1 MRGEETIEAPTARQ
15 EWAAA
20 WPQPII
26 GLLGVVAASS
36 FLYSNGILI
45 GVMTKAFG
53 WTRSEFSSALTI
65 TMLAGLIF
73 GPVTGR
79 LVDRF
84 GPRRVALAGC
94 FTYLA
99 SMSLLATANGSI
111 WQWRLLCI
119 LMGAGIAPLSPTT
132 WITAVSGRFNASR
145 GLALAIVLAGSGA
158 ASALWPVLSAQYI
171 AWFGWRVTFPAIAVT
186 AMAVVLPLTL
196 FFFRG
201 PVPVRRDGGHGAR
214 PKIGP
219 TLLSRTFLCIVL
231 GGALFT
237 SLSLGLVISLVPILT
252 GSGFT
257 LGEAAGIASLVGLTT
272 LLGRFVIGIA
282 LDHLPTRTVGVISF
296 LMPIPTVLLL
306 WLGAQSTAAAIAGVA
321 LLGFT
326 TGAESDVLAYL
337 ASRRIERSIFASVYA
352 IIIACY
358 TAAAGTGPLIASM
371 LYDHYHSYLPFL
383 LLVVPMAVV
392 SAILIAL
399 MPKAA
404 SDHADTGEQTT

>member
-1 MRGEETIEAPTARQ
+1 MQSRQEVSARQ
-15 EWAAA
+15 EWGAA

-26 GLLGVVAASS
+26 GMLGVVAAST

-53 WTRSEFSSALTI
+53 WSRSEFSSALSI
-65 TMLAGLIF
+65 TMLFGLLF
-73 GPVTGR
+73 GPIVGR
-79 LVDRF
+79 LVDRY
-84 GPRRVALAGC
+84 GPRRVALVGC
-94 FTYLA
+94 CTYLA

-111 WQWRLLCI
+111 WQWRLLCV

-158 ASALWPVLSAQYI
+158 ASALWPVVSAHYV
-171 AWFGWRVTFPAIAVT
+171 AWLGWRATFPALAVT
-186 AMAVVLPLTL
+186 IMIVVLPLTM
-196 FFFRG
+196 FFFHG
-201 PVPVRRDGGHGAR
+201 PVPVRRDGGHGPR

-219 TLLSRTFLCIVL
+219 TLLSRTFMCIL
-231 GGALFT
+231 FGGVLFT

-252 GSGFT
+252 GNGFS
-257 LGEAAGIASLVGLTT
+257 LNEAAGIASLVGLTT
-272 LLGRFVIGIA
+272 LLGRFVIGTA
-282 LDHLPTRTVGVISF
+282 LDHLPTRLVGLVSF

-306 WLGAQSTAAAIAGVA
+306 WQGAGSLPLSIAGVA

-358 TAAAGTGPLIASM
+358 TAAAGTGPLIAS
-371 LYDHYHSYLPFL
+371 LLFDKYHSYTPYLFL
-383 LLVVPMAVV
+383 CVPMALV
-392 SAILIAL
+392 SAVLIGLLPRVANE
-399 MPKAA
+399 
-404 SDHADTGEQTT
+404 HADTPVA